1 MSSQEVLVS
10 IVCMYYINNL
20 HFIYNYLKCNK
31 SEYHS
36 QKNVFFFF
44 NIRLRLFGLMCRHA

>member
-36 QKNVFFFF
+36 QKNVFFFLIF
-44 NIRLRLFGLMCRHA
+44 V

>member
-31 SEYHS
+31 SNITA
-36 QKNVFFFF
+36 KRMFFFF
-44 NIRLRLFGLMCRHA
+44 